1 MLNILS
7 ISKQISKN
15 ILKMS
20 FSINSKKLLTIFSII
35 ISLTYSNAN
44 LCTASSKE
52 KYLSP
57 VITSKSES
65 TDFMKELTFMA
76 TQPLAYW
83 YTDRGSDMNGAKKDL
98 NNFVSKCSG
107 ETPVI
112 VVYGIPSKDCDAG
125 ESSSGFNQDSSSY
138 STFINNAKE
147 VLNSAGDAI
156 VILEPDATALTI
168 DGSKCGSGKC
178 YKDNLKKAIEILGES
193 KEKIK
198 MYIDVGHWVVI
209 YGEDKIKDLINFVSE
224 IDPSN
229 KLKGFSLNL
238 SNYRKTGEMENAC
251 KKIRDV
257 SGKDYKCII
266 DTSRNSQG
274 PSDKGTWCNYKNAGI
289 GIGGNDNNAQKNP
302 IIDHFV
308 WIKPAAEL
316 DGNCYGNDDSY
327 QSNLGA
333 GAFDINWLKL
343 LWKQGYYSSN
353 DLKDVKN
360 ESPNIQPTTSPST
373 EQVQQPSQSPIDP
386 YPQSDTSPTPA
397 PNQAPNPVPAQ
408 QQYSNSEPQPSSN
421 QAPQKSEWVSNIK
434 ICKLK

>member
-7 ISKQISKN
+7 ISNQISIKN
-15 ILKMS
+15 ILTM
-20 FSINSKKLLTIFSII
+20 SINFKKLLTIFSII
-35 ISLTYSNAN
+35 ISLNYSNAN

-57 VITSKSES
+57 IITSKPEAS
-65 TDFMKELTFMA
+65 TFMKELTFMS

-83 YTDRGSDMNGAKKDL
+83 YTDRGNDMSGAKKDL
-98 NNFVSKCSG
+98 NNFISKCSG
-107 ETPVI
+107 ETPI
-112 VVYGIPSKDCDAG
+112 VVIYGLPSKDCDAG
-125 ESSSGFNQDSSSY
+125 ESSGGFNQASSSY
-138 STFINNAKE
+138 TTFINNAKE
-147 VLNSAGDAI
+147 VLDSTGESI
-156 VILEPDATALTI
+156 VILEPDAAALTI
-168 DGSKCGSGKC
+168 DGSKCGASKG
-178 YKDNLKKAIEILGES
+178 YKDNLKKSIEILGQNQ
-193 KEKIK
+193 KIK

-209 YGEDKIKDLINFVSE
+209 YGEDKIKDLIKFVSE

-238 SNYRKTGEMENAC
+238 SNYRKTEEMENAC
-251 KKIRDV
+251 KKIKDV

-266 DTSRNSQG
+266 DTSRNNRG

-353 DLKDVKN
+353 DLKDIKN
-360 ESPNIQPTTSPST
+360 NSPSL
-373 EQVQQPSQSPIDP
+373 Q
-386 YPQSDTSPTPA
+386 PA
-397 PNQAPNPVPAQ
+397 PQPAPQPAQ
-408 QQYSNSEPQPSSN
+408 QLE
-421 QAPQKSEWVSNIK
+421 QKKEQWVSKIK
-434 ICKLK
+434 ICKLR